1 MQNEA
6 ARFEFTMDELSP
18 GACMRHL
25 VVIAL
30 ALMMAQPLRAQHLR
44 DRLSDLFIFG
54 SGDSPLN
61 LGGTSDPNNPDS
73 IRIHG
78 DHFVPAAVAS
88 NGTVIS
94 FLTNSIGSNV
104 ANIPVSATSS
114 GSTFNFQAGVPTRT
128 SSSAGPV
135 FGERAQTLGRGRVL
149 AGLSR
154 TGVHFKTLRG
164 VDLDHIRFTFTHA
177 NSDFPGC
184 DSIAGGDCSLL
195 GVPLLENE
203 TIDLDLALDVRLT
216 VTGFLLT
223 YGLADR
229 IDVGV
234 ALPVVSVALDGA
246 STAQITPFGPPPA
259 VHFFGG
265 TPEDPILTASRSITG
280 STTGLGDVD
289 ARVKVNLR
297 QAEPLSVAVLADVRF
312 PTGSESNL
320 LGSGAFAV
328 RGLAI
333 LSAHFGDFSPHANLG
348 YLYRGGEFET
358 DAVLATA
365 GFDHLLAPWA
375 TLAIDVISQLQVGD
389 SPLQVPGPVE
399 IQAPYH
405 RTIRPTLIPDERD
418 DVVDGSVGVKLT
430 AAQGLTV
437 VANGEWS
444 LNRGGLRPDV
454 IWTAGLEYNF

>member
-1 MQNEA
+1 
-6 ARFEFTMDELSP
+6 
-18 GACMRHL
+18 MRRL

-30 ALMMAQPLRAQHLR
+30 ALLTGRPLQAQHLR

-61 LGGTSDPNNPDS
+61 LGGTSDPHNPDS

-104 ANIPVSATSS
+104 ANIPVSATSG
-114 GSTFNFQAGVPTRT
+114 GSTFSFQAGVPIRT
-128 SSSAGPV
+128 STSAGPI

-149 AGLSR
+149 LGLSR

-164 VDLDHIRFTFTHA
+164 VDLDHVRFTFTHA

-195 GVPLLENE
+195 GVPALENE
-203 TIDLDLALDVRLT
+203 TIGLDLALDVRLT

-223 YGLADR
+223 YGLTNR
-229 IDVGV
+229 VDVGV
-234 ALPVVSVALDGA
+234 VLPLVSVSLDGA

-265 TPEDPILTASRSITG
+265 TPDDPILTASRSITG

-289 ARVKVNLR
+289 ARLKVNLS
-297 QAEPLSVAVLADVRF
+297 QAEPLSVAILGDVRF

-320 LGSGAFAV
+320 LGSGAFAA

-333 LSAHFGDFSPHANLG
+333 FSAGFGNFTPHANLG

-358 DAVLATA
+358 DAVLATV
-365 GFDHLLAPWA
+365 GFDHRWLHGPRLRSTSFHNFRSEKARCRCPDRSRSRPPTA
-375 TLAIDVISQLQVGD
+375 VRSSLRSSRTSGTIS
-389 SPLQVPGPVE
+389 
-399 IQAPYH
+399 
-405 RTIRPTLIPDERD
+405 
-418 DVVDGSVGVKLT
+418 
-430 AAQGLTV
+430 
-437 VANGEWS
+437 
-444 LNRGGLRPDV
+444 
-454 IWTAGLEYNF
+454 WTAP

>member
-1 MQNEA
+1 
-6 ARFEFTMDELSP
+6 
-18 GACMRHL
+18 MRHL
-25 VVIAL
+25 LVTAAL
-30 ALMMAQPLRAQHLR
+30 ALLATQPLHAQHLR
-44 DRLSDLFIFG
+44 DRLSDLFIFSTG
-54 SGDSPLN
+54 GAPLN

-104 ANIPVSATSS
+104 ANVPVSATSG
-114 GSTFNFQAGVPTRT
+114 GSTFSFQGGVPTRT
-128 SSSAGPV
+128 STSAGPI

-149 AGLSR
+149 AGLAR

-164 VDLDHIRFTFTHA
+164 VDLDNIRFTFTHA

-184 DSIAGGDCSLL
+184 DSVANGDCSLL
-195 GVPLLENE
+195 GVPTLENE
-203 TIDLDLALDVRLT
+203 TIDLNLRLDVRLT
-216 VTGFLLT
+216 VTAFLLT
-223 YGLADR
+223 YGITDR
-229 IDVGV
+229 VDIGV
-234 ALPVVSVALDGA
+234 ALPLVSISLDGT
-246 STAQITPFGPPPA
+246 SNAQINPFGPPPA

-265 TPEDPILTASRSITG
+265 TPDNPILTASRTIDG
-280 STTGLGDVD
+280 SSTGLGDVD
-289 ARVKVNLR
+289 ARVKINLR
-297 QAEPLSVAVLADVRF
+297 RGEPLSVAVLGDVRF

-333 LSAHFGDFSPHANLG
+333 MSAHFGDFSPHANLG
-348 YLYRGGEFET
+348 YLYRGGDFET
-358 DAVLATA
+358 DAVLATV

-375 TLAIDVISQLQVGD
+375 TLAVDVISQLQVGD
-389 SPLQVPGPVE
+389 SPLQIPGPVNIE
-399 IQAPYH
+399 APYQ
-405 RTIRPTLIPDERD
+405 RTIIPTVIPDSRD
-418 DVVDGSVGVKLT
+418 DIVDGSLGVKLT
-430 AAQGLTV
+430 AAPGLV
-437 VANGEWS
+437 LVGNGGWS

>member
-1 MQNEA
+1 
-6 ARFEFTMDELSP
+6 
-18 GACMRHL
+18 MRRLL
-25 VVIAL
+25 VTAL
-30 ALMMAQPLRAQHLR
+30 LTLLAGPVEAQHLR
-44 DRLSDLFIFG
+44 DQLSDLFIFG
-54 SGDSPLN
+54 GGESPLT
-61 LGGTSDPNNPDS
+61 LGGTSDPSNPDS

-78 DHFVPAAVAS
+78 NHFVPAAVAS

-104 ANIPVSATSS
+104 ANVPVSATS
-114 GSTFNFQAGVPTRT
+114 GGTTFSFQGGVPTRT
-128 SSSAGPV
+128 SMSAGPI

-149 AGLSR
+149 VGLAR

-164 VDLDHIRFTFTHA
+164 VDLGHLRFTFTHA

-195 GVPLLENE
+195 GVPTLENE
-203 TIDLDLALDVRLT
+203 TIDLNLALNIDLT

-223 YGLADR
+223 YGLTDR
-229 IDVGV
+229 VDIGV
-234 ALPVVSVALDGA
+234 ALPLVSVSLAGTSD
-246 STAQITPFGPPPA
+246 AQVNPFGPPPA

-265 TPEDPILTASRSITG
+265 TPENPILTASRSIDG
-280 STTGLGDVD
+280 SSTGLGDVD
-289 ARVKVNLR
+289 ARVKLSLR
-297 QAEPLSVAVLADVRF
+297 RADPLSVAVLADVRF

-320 LGSGAFAV
+320 LGSGAFAA

-333 LSAHFGDFSPHANLG
+333 FSARFGNFSPHANLG

-375 TLAIDVISQLQVGD
+375 TLAVDLISQLQVGE
-389 SPLQVPGPVE
+389 SPLQVPGPVHIE
-399 IQAPYH
+399 APYH
-405 RTIRPTLIPDERD
+405 RTIIPTVIPDTRD
-418 DVVDGSVGVKLT
+418 DIVDGSIGIKLT

-437 VANGEWS
+437 VGNSEWS

>member
-1 MQNEA
+1 
-6 ARFEFTMDELSP
+6 
-18 GACMRHL
+18 MRHFL
-25 VVIAL
+25 VTAL
-30 ALMMAQPLRAQHLR
+30 FLLGGHPLHAQNLR
-44 DRLSDLFIFG
+44 DQLADLFIFG
-54 SGDSPLN
+54 TGGAPLN
-61 LGGTSDPNNPDS
+61 LGGTSDPTNPDS

-88 NGTVIS
+88 NGTLIS

-104 ANIPVSATSS
+104 ANVPVSAASG
-114 GSTFNFQAGVPTRT
+114 GSTFSFEGGVPTRT
-128 SSSAGPV
+128 STSAGPI

-149 AGLSR
+149 AGLAR
-154 TGVHFKTLRG
+154 TGLHFKTLRG

-184 DSIAGGDCSLL
+184 DSVANGDCSLL
-195 GVPLLENE
+195 GIPALENE

-216 VTGFLLT
+216 VTSFVLT
-223 YGLADR
+223 YGITDR
-229 IDVGV
+229 VDVGV
-234 ALPVVSVALDGA
+234 ALPVVSVSLEGT
-246 STAQITPFGPPPA
+246 SNAQITPFGPPPA

-265 TPEDPILTASRSITG
+265 TPDNPILSASRTIDG
-280 STTGLGDVD
+280 SSTGLGDVD
-289 ARVKVNLR
+289 ARIKVNLR
-297 QAEPLSVAVLADVRF
+297 RGEPLSAAVLGDVRF

-333 LSAHFGDFSPHANLG
+333 LSAHFGNFSPHANVG
-348 YLYRGGEFET
+348 YLYRGGDFET
-358 DAVLATA
+358 DAVLATV

-375 TLAIDVISQLQVGD
+375 TLAVDVISQLQVGD
-389 SPLQVPGPVE
+389 SPLQVPGPVHIE
-399 IQAPYH
+399 APYQ
-405 RTIRPTLIPDERD
+405 RTITPSAIPDTRD
-418 DVVDGSVGVKLT
+418 DLVDGSLGMKLT

-437 VANGEWS
+437 VANGGWS

>member
-1 MQNEA
+1 
-6 ARFEFTMDELSP
+6 
-18 GACMRHL
+18 MRSLL
-25 VVIAL
+25 VTATL
-30 ALMMAQPLRAQHLR
+30 ALLAAQPLHSQDLR

-54 SGDSPLN
+54 TGGSPLN
-61 LGGTSDPNNPDS
+61 LGGSSDPDNPDS

-104 ANIPVSATSS
+104 ANVPVSAASG
-114 GSTFNFQAGVPTRT
+114 GSTFSFQGGVPTRT
-128 SSSAGPV
+128 STSAGPI

-149 AGLSR
+149 AGLAR

-184 DSIAGGDCSLL
+184 DSVANGDCSLL
-195 GVPLLENE
+195 GTPMLENE
-203 TIDLDLALDVRLT
+203 TIDLNLALDVRLT
-216 VTGFLLT
+216 VTAFLLT
-223 YGLADR
+223 YGLTDR

-234 ALPVVSVALDGA
+234 ALPLVSVSLDGT
-246 STAQITPFGPPPA
+246 STAQINPFGPPPA

-265 TPEDPILTASRSITG
+265 TPDDPILTASRTISG

-289 ARVKVNLR
+289 GRVKVNLR
-297 QAEPLSVAVLADVRF
+297 RGEPLSVSVLGDVRF

-333 LSAHFGDFSPHANLG
+333 MSARFGAFSPHANLG
-348 YLYRGGEFET
+348 YLYRGGDFES
-358 DAVLATA
+358 DAVLATV

-375 TLAIDVISQLQVGD
+375 TLAIDLISQLQVGD
-389 SPLQVPGPVE
+389 SPLQIPGAVE
-399 IQAPYH
+399 FQAPYQ
-405 RTIRPTLIPDERD
+405 RTIIPTVIPDSRD
-418 DVVDGSVGVKLT
+418 DQVDGSVGMKLS
-430 AAQGLTV
+430 AAQGLMV
-437 VANGEWS
+437 VGNGQWS
-444 LNRGGLRPDV
+444 INRGGLRPDV